1 MMQIRLARRQTEDVA
16 AVVTLMRNVTEQ
28 IDRVCLTEEDK
39 QKFDGILLKAE
50 AHLYAVQTFGS
61 IV

>member
-1 MMQIRLARRQTEDVA
+1 M
-16 AVVTLMRNVTEQ
+16 
-28 IDRVCLTEEDK
+28 CLTEEDK

-61 IV
+61 IVQNKEAAWKKMNM

>member
-1 MMQIRLARRQTEDVA
+1 MQIRLAKRQTEDDA
-16 AVVTLMRNVTEQ
+16 AVVSIMRNVLRQ

-39 QKFDGILLKAE
+39 QKFNGILLKAE